1 MTVLIAGWVAIDEIK
16 TPFAHVEGK
25 LGGSSTPAALAAA
38 LFTEVRMLA
47 AIGEDFPMDELR
59 KFEGRGIDLSG
70 VRVEPGTTTSRWGAE
85 YSFDMNSR
93 ETLYTHLGVNE
104 SWNPELPDGWAASE
118 TAIFA
123 ALDPGLQVRLMK
135 SLASPVAT
143 MVDTIKF
150 YIDTQPEAV
159 REAMRTAHFVSINEM
174 EARELA
180 GTPSIARAAR
190 GIVAA
195 GTKTAIV
202 KLGEYGAAC
211 ASSDGDYFVAPGYP
225 LENVVDPTGAGDAFA
240 GAFLGYIDSVGVVD
254 AVHIRRAMI
263 YGSTVASFQ
272 VEGLGPERL
281 LTLTREEVEQRFR
294 EFRMLTHYDIGD

>member
-38 LFTEVRMLA
+38 LFTDVRLLA
-47 AIGEDFPMDELR
+47 AIGEDFPMDELK
-59 KFEGRGIDLSG
+59 KFEGRNIDLEG
-70 VRVEPGTTTSRWGAE
+70 IRIEAGTTTSRWGAE
-85 YSFDMNSR
+85 YSYDMNSR

-104 SWNPELPDGWAASE
+104 SWNPELPAGWESSE
-118 TAIFA
+118 TAILA
-123 ALDPGLQVRLMK
+123 ALDPALQLRLMRD
-135 SLASPVAT
+135 LTNPVAT

-150 YIDTQPEAV
+150 YIDTQPEGV

-190 GIVAA
+190 SLVAA
-195 GTKTAIV
+195 GTKTAVV

-211 ASSDGDYFVAPGYP
+211 ATQAGEYFVAPGYP
-225 LENVVDPTGAGDAFA
+225 LENVIDPTGAGDAFA
-240 GAFLGYIDSVGVVD
+240 GAFLGYIDSVRSVD
-254 AVHIRRAMI
+254 IGQLRRAMI
-263 YGSTVASFQ
+263 YASTVASFQ

-294 EFRMLTHYDIGD
+294 EFRLLTHYDTGD